1 MQHGRPYEKLSRHII
16 YWSAEPKNVENGCT
30 SLNSCFFFSFAI
42 LFNEFGVK
50 DWVDIAMQMR

>member
-1 MQHGRPYEKLSRHII
+1 MDVSMKNYHGILSTGV
-16 YWSAEPKNVENGCT
+16 PNQKT
-30 SLNSCFFFSFAI
+30 SKMGALVWTAVFFSFAI